1 MGTLCASYLYM
12 LPAHIIEEL
21 RRREEHAR
29 EIEQERLRLPLPGT
43 EVPAERVSDTQAEP
57 EDESKVERGVWICDL
72 MG

>member
-29 EIEQERLRLPLPGT
+29 QREHERLQLPLPGND
-43 EVPAERVSDTQAEP
+43 VHAERVSDTDSNSEEEP
-57 EDESKVERGVWICDL
+57 EVERGVWICDL